1 LTLYHGVIIGMKAGR
16 DIAPE
21 LYILQ

>member
-1 LTLYHGVIIGMKAGR
+1 MLYHGVTIGMKAGR

-21 LYILQ
+21 LYFLQ